1 VAEGRLRQTAG
12 HSIAASRERR
22 VRKLRHFIRILH
34 FSFSIFH
41 FEFSLNHPMKRL
53 AYIFGTIAILAG
65 LQWLASSFLLEGP
78 FRQGPYYYQ
87 ILVLAGVNII
97 LAVSLNLT
105 NGIAGQFSIGHA
117 GFFAVGAY
125 VAASLTYYA
134 GPAIRGVAAFLPPMG
149 QDAVLL
155 LLALAAAAI
164 ATALTGLLVGI
175 PSLRLRGDYLA
186 IVTLGFGEIIRV
198 LILNIDAVGGAR
210 GFSGIPKL
218 SSFFWVYLLAAAAIA
233 AVWNLVRSS
242 YGRAFL
248 AIRENE
254 IAAQAMGIDVTRHK
268 VLAFVIGAM
277 FAGMAGC
284 LFGHYTMYLHTNSF
298 TFVKSFEIIIM
309 IAIGGLGS
317 IEGAVLGAVLLT
329 VLPEAFRGFDSYRMI
344 IYSLALILIM
354 IYRPQG
360 ILGNK
365 SLFGRKKTGANVGI
379 GASTGAAAP
388 PGKT

>member
-1 VAEGRLRQTAG
+1 
-12 HSIAASRERR
+12 
-22 VRKLRHFIRILH
+22 
-34 FSFSIFH
+34 
-41 FEFSLNHPMKRL
+41 MKRL
-53 AYIFGTIAILAG
+53 LWIACVLAALAA
-65 LQWLASSFLLEGP
+65 LQLASGWFLLSGP

-87 ILVLAGVNII
+87 IIILAGINIV

-125 VAASLTYYA
+125 VAASLTYYG
-134 GPAIRGVAAFLPPMG
+134 GPALRHLFAFMPGPM
-149 QDAVLL
+149 QDGALL
-155 LLALAAAAI
+155 LCALFASAI
-164 ATALTGLLVGI
+164 AAGAAGLLVGI

-198 LILNIDAVGGAR
+198 LILNINAVGGAR
-210 GFSGIPKL
+210 GFVGIPKL
-218 SSFFWVYLLAAAAIA
+218 SNFFWVYLLAAATIA
-233 AVWNLVRSS
+233 TVHNLSRSS

-254 IAAQAMGIDVTRHK
+254 IAAQAMGVDVTYHK
-268 VLAFVIGAM
+268 VMAFVISSM

-298 TFVKSFEIIIM
+298 TFAKSFEIIIM
-309 IAIGGLGS
+309 VSLGGLGS
-317 IEGAVLGAVLLT
+317 IEGAVLGAVVLT
-329 VLPEAFRGFDSYRMI
+329 VLPELFRGFESFRMV

-360 ILGNK
+360 LLGK
-365 SLFGRKKTGANVGI
+365 ATFFKKTG
-379 GASTGAAAP
+379 
-388 PGKT
+388 KK

>member
-1 VAEGRLRQTAG
+1 
-12 HSIAASRERR
+12 
-22 VRKLRHFIRILH
+22 
-34 FSFSIFH
+34 
-41 FEFSLNHPMKRL
+41 MKRL
-53 AYIFGTIAILAG
+53 LWIAGTLGALLA
-65 LQWLASSFLLEGP
+65 LQYACNFLLLDGP
-78 FRQGPYYYQ
+78 IRQGPYYYQ
-87 ILVLAGVNII
+87 ILILAGINII

-125 VAASLTYYA
+125 VAASVSYYG
-134 GPAIRGVAAFLPPMG
+134 GPALRAASAFLPQVG
-149 QDAVLL
+149 QDAVVLII
-155 LLALAAAAI
+155 ALIAAAI
-164 ATALTGLLVGI
+164 ATALAGLLVGI

-210 GFSGIPKL
+210 GFVGIPKL
-218 SSFFWVYLLAAAAIA
+218 SNFFWVYLLVVASVVT
-233 AVWNLVRSS
+233 VWNLVRSS

-254 IAAQAMGIDVTRHK
+254 IAAQAMGVDVTRHK
-268 VLAFVIGAM
+268 VLAFVIGSM

-329 VLPEAFRGFDSYRMI
+329 LLPEVFRGFEGYRMI

-360 ILGNK
+360 ILGQK
-365 SLFGRKKTGANVGI
+365 SLFKRKRSPGAPSGP
-379 GASTGAAAP
+379 ARDAAALAGSSAAP
-388 PGKT
+388 KEGVR